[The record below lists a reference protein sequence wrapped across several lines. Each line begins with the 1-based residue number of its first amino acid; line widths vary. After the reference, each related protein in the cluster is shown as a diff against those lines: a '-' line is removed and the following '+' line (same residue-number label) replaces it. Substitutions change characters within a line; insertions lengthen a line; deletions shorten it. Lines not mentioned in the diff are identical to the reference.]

1 MESEGLHVL
10 AWSPMGGGRFG
21 PQLQRALEEVGAAL
35 GATANQVALAWLRK
49 LPGKPVPI
57 LGSLRWERIEE
68 ALNGAEL
75 TLDTQA
81 WFYLAQAARGHEV
94 A

>member
-1 MESEGLHVL
+1 
-10 AWSPMGGGRFG
+10 
-21 PQLQRALEEVGAAL
+21 ALDEVGAAL
-35 GATANQVALAWLRK
+35 NATANQVALAWLRK

-68 ALNGAEL
+68 ALLGAEL
-75 TLDTQA
+75 QLDTQT